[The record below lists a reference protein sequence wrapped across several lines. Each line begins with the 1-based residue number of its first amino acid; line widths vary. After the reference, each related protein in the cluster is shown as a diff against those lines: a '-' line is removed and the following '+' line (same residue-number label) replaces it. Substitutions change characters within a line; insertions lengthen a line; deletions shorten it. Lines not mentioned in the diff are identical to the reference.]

1 MKLTQKRS
9 AIMFFSGAGISVPSE
24 LFPPLPINQPIV
36 AKPFH
41 NVSATGHSLYP
52 QILNGQTHLE
62 GFMASQDSPDY
73 FYQEY
78 VKGESLYL
86 LFYLSQKEGCDFT
99 WSQRN
104 LIQQP
109 GGKSMLLAE
118 PSSFHDSETA
128 ARIVE
133 ALRDANF
140 NGLGMVEF
148 IRAHD
153 RDILDRKSTR
163 LWGTDKFVLYQPK

>member
-1 MKLTQKRS
+1 
-9 AIMFFSGAGISVPSE
+9 MFFSVAGISGPCYF
-24 LFPPLPINQPIV
+24 FPPFPRNQPIL
-36 AKPFH
+36 AKPLL

-52 QILNGQTHLE
+52 QILNCQTQLE

-140 NGLGMVEF
+140 HGLGMVEF
-148 IRAHD
+148 I
-153 RDILDRKSTR
+153 DRKSTR
-163 LWGTDKFVLYQPK
+163 LNSSH

>member
-1 MKLTQKRS
+1 MC
-9 AIMFFSGAGISVPSE
+9 
-24 LFPPLPINQPIV
+24 
-36 AKPFH
+36 
-41 NVSATGHSLYP
+41 SATDV
-52 QILNGQTHLE
+52 
-62 GFMASQDSPDY
+62 FPDY
-73 FYQEY
+73 LYQEDG
-78 VKGESLYL
+78 KGESLYL
-86 LFYLSQKEGCDFT
+86 LFYLSQKEGCDVT

-140 NGLGMVEF
+140 HGLGMVEF

-153 RDILDRKSTR
+153 RDIFIEMNPRIWGPAQFCLDQAQP
-163 LWGTDKFVLYQPK
+163 LLQAFIGEALHDKRSEEHTSELQSLMRISYAVFCLQKKTKL